1 MKKKQKNAKIVNQGL
16 YNFTKCKYNIVCRG
30 FLPGGEMKDKTTIR
44 GIFMCSNCET
54 KEANILIV
62 SGSDLLRALC
72 PWCFASIWNNEVR
85 AELEEAINSNVNKVR
100 YN

>member
-1 MKKKQKNAKIVNQGL
+1 
-16 YNFTKCKYNIVCRG
+16 
-30 FLPGGEMKDKTTIR
+30 MKDKTTSR

-62 SGSDLLRALC
+62 SGGDLLRALC

-85 AELEEAINSNVNKVR
+85 AELEEAINSNVNKAR